1 MDWRR
6 RVWATVLK
14 SCKWIPQRPCF
25 RLFSMLKWGSWC
37 NILKPIRPTTFAS
50 NMLYHPQHIGRIL
63 ISAAQM
69 HRQGDLGFSFDTEG
83 SLWSHQSMCSAR
95 IQPRRARPRGFHAD
109 VVFFFFLLSFFF
121 FFYPIHLLLSRIC
134 SHLSSNSV
142 QHRGMNFPMRSN
154 MRYLALK
161 YWCRAV
167 ASVVAARRSW
177 VWFWPR
183 PFSPCVCVGSL
194 ASIHSHSH

>member
-6 RVWATVLK
+6 RVWGVELK

-69 HRQGDLGFSFDTEG
+69 HRQGDSGFSFDTGG

-109 VVFFFFLLSFFF
+109 VVFFFSFLFFLTPFTFFF
-121 FFYPIHLLLSRIC
+121 QRSALISLQTQ
-134 SHLSSNSV
+134 SNTGEWIFRQGQIWDIWYWDIDAGQWLVPSQQEGCGFDPDPGHFPPVSAWVLWFPPTV
-142 QHRGMNFPMRSN
+142 QR
-154 MRYLALK
+154 
-161 YWCRAV
+161 
-167 ASVVAARRSW
+167 
-177 VWFWPR
+177 
-183 PFSPCVCVGSL
+183 
-194 ASIHSHSH
+194 HSH